1 MAAGD
6 ASRDVDALRKA
17 MKGFGTD
24 ETALIQILSKA
35 DPLYMALIRDTYSKR
50 LGRNLE
56 RDVESEVSGNV
67 EKGLLALIRGPL
79 MQDVYALNAAVQGM
93 GTNES
98 LLNDVLIGR
107 SNADMN
113 AIKHAYQQKFYSPL
127 ESDVRGDLSMGTE
140 RLFVMILAATRAE
153 ESTPINQ
160 QAIDKDVRDLYDAMS
175 GMGTDNMVVC
185 SIFAS
190 RSDAQ
195 LRAINQTY
203 SSKHHASLDKALL
216 KEFSGHM
223 RDVLLAMLRGAVDR
237 ASRDAALL
245 DECMRGAG
253 TKDTLLIERVIR
265 LHWNRPHMEQVKRAY
280 RNLYGK
286 ELRARVAEETSGY
299 YEKMLL
305 AILQ

>member
-6 ASRDVDALRKA
+6 ASRDADALRKA

-24 ETALIQILSKA
+24 EAALIQILSKA

-50 LGRNLE
+50 LGRDLE
-56 RDVESEVSGNV
+56 RDVESEVSGNL

-79 MQDVYALNAAVQGM
+79 MQDVYALNAAVQGL

-98 LLNDVLIGR
+98 LLDDVLIGR

-113 AIKHAYQQKFYSPL
+113 AIKHAYQQKFYRPL
-127 ESDVRGDLSMGTE
+127 ESDIRSDLSMGTE
-140 RLFVMILAATRAE
+140 RLFVMILSATRAE

-175 GMGTDNMVVC
+175 GMGTDNIVVC

-203 SSKHHASLDKALL
+203 SSKHNASLEKALL

-223 RDVLLAMLRGAVDR
+223 RDALLAMLRCAVDR
-237 ASRDAALL
+237 ASRDAGLL
-245 DECMRGAG
+245 DDCMRGRG
-253 TKDTLLIERVIR
+253 TKDSLLIERVVR
-265 LHWNRPHMEQVKRAY
+265 LHWNRPHMEQVKKAY
-280 RNLYGK
+280 RHLYGK
-286 ELRARVAEETSGY
+286 ELRARVAEETSGS